1 MSRSEKFNRVITGVV
16 AGLLVPLLVMTF
28 FYLWKSGSLSPGE
41 FVARMKLTG
50 TVTSTISVSVFANLF
65 VFLLFNRLD
74 MLKASKGILGITIGW
89 ALLVFIIKFS

>member
-1 MSRSEKFNRVITGVV
+1 V

-28 FYLWKSGSLSPGE
+28 FYIWKSGSLSPDE
-41 FVARMKLTG
+41 FIARLKLTG
-50 TVTSTISVSVFANLF
+50 TVTSSISVSVFANLF

-74 MLKASKGILGITIGW
+74 MLKASKGILGITIAW